1 MTQALT
7 DTGGDAGLR
16 ERKHLYSKD
25 LSAATPYNAAH
36 LATGWREKRVAQKR
50 TPNLAT
56 HARGVPSGLYVLRPA

>member
-25 LSAATPYNAAH
+25 LTAATPYDAAH
-36 LATGWREKRVAQKR
+36 LATG
-50 TPNLAT
+50 
-56 HARGVPSGLYVLRPA
+56 

>member
-25 LSAATPYNAAH
+25 LAAATPYDAAH

-56 HARGVPSGLYVLRPA
+56 HTRGRPSGL

>member
-25 LSAATPYNAAH
+25 LAAATPYDAAH

-50 TPNLAT
+50 MANSTT
-56 HARGVPSGLYVLRPA
+56 HARGVPSGLIESKPA

>member
-25 LSAATPYNAAH
+25 LAAATPYDAAH
-36 LATGWREKRVAQKR
+36 LATG
-50 TPNLAT
+50 
-56 HARGVPSGLYVLRPA
+56 